1 MLQYIPMAKAIG
13 IKFLAVTS
21 KGKWHKRRKFI
32 MKRSKFIF
40 YTVCI
45 VMFMAIITYL
55 VLIPVYPILFVPAI
69 ITTVVQC
76 VYIEEKNKDEK

>member
-1 MLQYIPMAKAIG
+1 
-13 IKFLAVTS
+13 
-21 KGKWHKRRKFI
+21 